1 MADKGFQSVENLI
14 KASKGKQ
21 VDEESTEGK
30 FQKKQEEIRIKEREK
45 KTKQKAQK
53 LGYPYIDL
61 FGYPISSEAIALLK
75 EETAKEMK
83 AVCFYYDGNSIR
95 IGATNPQSEEVQ
107 EKFKELKEKLH
118 AEGKIYMISKH
129 SLDYALGIYDSLPK
143 TERVE
148 GGVKIEEEDLRR
160 FRDDIQDYRS
170 LNKKIKQVNTSD
182 VVTLILATAIKTDS
196 SDIHI
201 EAEEL
206 SIAVRYRID
215 GVLQEAASIDKSR
228 WKKIIS
234 RMKLVAGVKIN
245 ITDQPQDGRFSIFLD
260 DEKIE
265 VRASFLPTNYGES
278 VVMRVLRS
286 SSIDLKFEELGLRE
300 EVQKILEEQ
309 IHKPHGLILTTG
321 PTGSGKTTTLYSV
334 LKRVNSPENKII
346 TLENPVEYQLE
357 GISQSQ
363 VDPKDNYSFAK
374 ALESSLRQDPD
385 IVMVGEIR
393 NLKTAET
400 AVQAGLTG
408 HLVLSTLHTNDASGV
423 LPRMIDMGVKP
434 YFLTPAINAI
444 MGQRLARRLCPEC
457 KEEHELTKEEKDKA
471 EKILAVV
478 SPKADVDIP
487 KELPTIYKVGQGCEK
502 CNGIGYK
509 GRVGLYELLTMD
521 DNIKDL
527 ASQDA
532 PAFKIM
538 QQAIENG
545 MLTML
550 QDGVLKCLEGMT
562 SLDEVYRVI
571 GNIDYIDHLY
581 EVMVS
586 QVFGRGAEIS
596 EEEKEKAKELS
607 NDISSI
613 NKVLQDTPNKRMINV
628 IMALAVE
635 SDAGD
640 VHIEPEEE
648 KAKIRFRIDGILHDI
663 AEIEKDHYLPLL
675 SRIKVLAGFPTNVKQ
690 ATWDG
695 RFSIY
700 LGEEKMDCRV
710 SIISGGYGET
720 VVIRILANQA
730 ASLDL
735 KELGMKEY
743 SLSMVQTSMSKTKGI
758 IVNTGPTGSGKTT
771 TLYAILNKL
780 NTQDVKIITVEDP
793 IEYHLEGVIQTQVNP
808 EEGYAFPKAMR
819 SLLRQN
825 PNIMMIGE
833 IRDQETADIAIEASL
848 TGHLVLSTIHAN
860 SAAGA
865 ITRFAGL
872 GIEKQQLA
880 NSMECT
886 IGQRLVRRLCPECK
900 EKKELSDENREKVE
914 EVMENMNPEI
924 KKKWIPKDLTFY
936 KGKGCEKCNNIGY
949 KGRLGIYEA
958 IANADDMDTL
968 VQKSDVT
975 NKEIEKQAIE
985 HGTVT
990 MIQDGVIKASKGET
1004 SLEEIL
1010 RVIKE

>member
-1 MADKGFQSVENLI
+1 MADEGFQSVNELI
-14 KASKGKQ
+14 RASKGENM
-21 VDEESTEGK
+21 DEESVEGK
-30 FQKKQEEIRIKEREK
+30 FQKKHQEIKLKELERQ
-45 KTKQKAQK
+45 TKQRAQK
-53 LGYPYIDL
+53 TGYPYIDL
-61 FGYPISSEAIALLK
+61 FGYPISSEAIALIA
-75 EETAKEMK
+75 EEEAKEIN
-83 AVCFYYDGNSIR
+83 AVCFYYDGNSLR
-95 IGATNPQSEEVQ
+95 IGALNPKKEEVR
-107 EKFKELKEKLH
+107 EKLEELKEKLH
-118 AEGKIYMISKH
+118 VDGKIYMISKH
-129 SLDYALGIYDSLPK
+129 SFDYALEIYDSLPK
-143 TERVE
+143 IERIE
-148 GGVKIEEEDLRR
+148 GGVKIKEEDLRR
-160 FRDDIQDYRS
+160 FRDDIKDYKS
-170 LNKKIKQVNTSD
+170 LNKKVQQVNTSD
-182 VVTLILATAIKTDS
+182 VLTLILATAIKTNS

-206 SIAVRYRID
+206 SIAIRYRID
-215 GVLQEAASIDKSR
+215 GVLQEAASIDKDR
-228 WKKIIS
+228 WRKIVS

-245 ITDQPQDGRFSIFLD
+245 ISNKPQDGRFSIFLD

-265 VRASFLPTNYGES
+265 IRASFLPTNYGES

-286 SSIDLKFEELGLRE
+286 SAIALKFKELGLRK
-300 EVQKILEEQ
+300 EVQSILEEE
-309 IHKPHGLILTTG
+309 IKKPHGMILTTG
-321 PTGSGKTTTLYSV
+321 PTGSGKTTTLYAI
-334 LKRVNSPENKII
+334 LKKVNTPENKII

-363 VDPKDNYSFAK
+363 VNPKDNYSFAK

-444 MGQRLARRLCPEC
+444 IGQRLARRLCPHC
-457 KEEHELTKEEKDKA
+457 KEEHKLTKPEKDKID
-471 EKILAVV
+471 KILAVI
-478 SPKADVDIP
+478 SPKSNAEAP
-487 KELPTIYKVGQGCEK
+487 KELPTIYKAGKGCEK

-509 GRVGLYELLTMD
+509 GRVGLYELLPMD
-521 DNIKDL
+521 DDIKEL

-550 QDGVLKCLEGMT
+550 QDGILKALEGLT
-562 SLDEVYRVI
+562 GVDEVYRVI
-571 GNIDYIDHLY
+571 GNTDYVDHLY
-581 EVMVS
+581 DVMVS
-586 QVFGRGAEIS
+586 QVFGRGAHIS
-596 EEEKEKAKELS
+596 EEEIKKAKELS
-607 NDISSI
+607 ADASGVGQ
-613 NKVLQDTPNKRMINV
+613 VLKETSHKKMINI
-628 IMALAVE
+628 IMALALE

-648 KAKIRFRIDGILHDI
+648 TAKIRFRIDGILHDI
-663 AEIEKDHYLPLL
+663 AEIEKEHYLPLL
-675 SRIKVLAGFPTNVKQ
+675 SGIKVLSGFPTNVKQ

-700 LGEEKMDCRV
+700 LKEEKMDCRI

-730 ASLDL
+730 ASLDM
-735 KELGMKEY
+735 KKLGMKEY
-743 SLSMVQTSMSKTKGI
+743 TLNIVQESMSKTKGI

-780 NTQDVKIITVEDP
+780 NSQDVKIITVEDP
-793 IEYHLEGVIQTQVNP
+793 IEYHLEGVIQTQVSQD
-808 EEGYAFPKAMR
+808 EGYTFAKAMR

-833 IRDQETADIAIEASL
+833 IRDAETAGVAIEASL

-865 ITRFAGL
+865 ISRFSGL

-880 NSMECT
+880 NSLNCT
-886 IGQRLVRRLCPECK
+886 IGQRLVRRICPHCK
-900 EKKELSDENREKVE
+900 QETELSDKNREEVEKVLE
-914 EVMENMNPEI
+914 GMNPKI
-924 KKKWIPKDLTFY
+924 KKDRISNELKFY
-936 KGKGCEKCNNIGY
+936 KSKGCDKCNNIGY
-949 KGRLGIYEA
+949 KGRLGIYET
-958 IANADDMDTL
+958 IENSGELPRL
-968 VQKSDVT
+968 VQKPDAT
-975 NKEIEKQAIE
+975 NKEIEQEAIKN
-985 HGTVT
+985 GTVT
-990 MIQDGVIKASKGET
+990 MIQDGLIKALNGDT
-1004 SLEEIL
+1004 SWDEIL

>member
-1 MADKGFQSVENLI
+1 MAEDFQSVKNLI
-14 KASKGKQ
+14 DASKGKEM
-21 VDEESTEGK
+21 DEETAQGE
-30 FQKKQEEIRIKEREK
+30 FQKKHRQIKIKQLEEETEK
-45 KTKQKAQK
+45 KAKK
-53 LGYPYIDL
+53 LGFPYINL
-61 FGYPISSEAIALLK
+61 FGFPLSPESLSQIEQERAEKLK
-75 EETAKEMK
+75 T
-83 AVCFYYDGNSIR
+83 VCFYYDGKTIR
-95 IGATNPQSEEVQ
+95 IGALNPRNEEVKK
-107 EKFKELKEKLH
+107 KFEELKEKLH
-118 AEGKIYMISKH
+118 VDGKIYMISKH
-129 SLDYALGIYDSLPK
+129 SLDYGMEIYDSLPK
-143 TERVE
+143 IERVE

-170 LNKKIKQVNTSD
+170 LNKKIKQVNTTD
-182 VVTLILATAIKTDS
+182 VVTLILATAIKTEA
-196 SDIHI
+196 SDVHI
-201 EAEEL
+201 EAGEL

-215 GVLQEAASIDKSR
+215 GVLQEAASMDKSR
-228 WKKIIS
+228 WEKIIS

-245 ITDQPQDGRFSIFLD
+245 ITDKPQDGRFSIFLD

-265 VRASFLPTNYGES
+265 VRISFLPTNYGES

-286 SSIDLKFEELGLRE
+286 SSISLKFEELGLRE
-300 EVQKILEEQ
+300 EVQKTLEEE
-309 IHKPHGLILTTG
+309 IKKPHGLILTTG
-321 PTGSGKTTTLYSV
+321 PTGSGKTTTLYAI
-334 LKRVNSPENKII
+334 LKRVNAPENKVI

-385 IVMVGEIR
+385 IVMVGEVR

-434 YFLTPAINAI
+434 YFLTPSINAI
-444 MGQRLARRLCPEC
+444 MGQRLARRLCSHC
-457 KEEHELTKEEKDKA
+457 KEEHKISKEEKDKVN
-471 EKILAVV
+471 KILAVV
-478 SPKADVDIP
+478 SPKANVDIP
-487 KELPTIYKVGQGCEK
+487 KEFPTIYKVGKGCEH

-509 GRVGLYELLTMD
+509 GRIGLYELLRLD
-521 DNIKDL
+521 DDIKEL

-550 QDGVLKCLEGMT
+550 QDGILKCLEGIT
-562 SLDEVYRVI
+562 SVEEVYRVI
-571 GNIDYIDHLY
+571 GNTDYIDHLY
-581 EVMVS
+581 DVMVS
-586 QVFGRGAEIS
+586 QVFGRGAHIT
-596 EEEKEKAKELS
+596 EEEQEKAQELS
-607 NDISSI
+607 NNFSGI
-613 NKVLQDTPNKRMINV
+613 NKVLQDTPNKQMINI

-635 SDAGD
+635 SEAGD
-640 VHIEPEEE
+640 IHIEPGEET
-648 KAKIRFRIDGILHDI
+648 AKIRFRIDGILHDV

-675 SRIKVLAGFPTNVKQ
+675 SRIKVLSGFPTNVKQ

-695 RFSIY
+695 RFSVY

-735 KELGMKEY
+735 KELGMKKY
-743 SLSMVQTSMSKTKGI
+743 TLNIVQESMSKTKGI

-793 IEYHLEGVIQTQVNP
+793 IEYHMEGVIQTQVDP
-808 EEGYAFPKAMR
+808 DEGYTFAKAMR

-833 IRDQETADIAIEASL
+833 IRDKETAEIAIEASL

-860 SAAGA
+860 NAAGA
-865 ITRFAGL
+865 ITRFSGL

-880 NSMECT
+880 NSLDCT
-886 IGQRLVRRLCPECK
+886 IGQRLVRKICPHCK
-900 EKKELSDENREKVE
+900 QEMEPPPEEREKVE
-914 EVMENMNPEI
+914 GVIDNMNPEI
-924 KKKWIPKDLTFY
+924 KKKWIPKELKFY
-936 KGKGCEKCNNIGY
+936 KGRGCEKCNNIGY
-949 KGRLGIYEA
+949 KNRLGIYET
-958 IANADDMDTL
+958 IENSEEIPNII
-968 VQKSDVT
+968 QESDAT
-975 NKEIEKQAIE
+975 NKKVEQAAIE
-985 HGTVT
+985 NGTVT
-990 MIQDGVIKASKGET
+990 MIQDGLIKALNGGT
-1004 SLEEIL
+1004 SLEEVL